1 MKDLI
6 DPIFQSTENFNNAF
20 VSGLETMLKSDE
32 LGVFI
37 LVLAN
42 ANNDKDLWQKLKDQL
57 LEKFTKL
64 KNSPL
69 TGSEDDIKVFKQL
82 LNIDLENLEPTQ
94 IKQLGIFELQYN
106 PLRALR
112 PSRLSQTKTT
122 GTFEAFNPSAFNFN
136 ADFLQQEL
144 FYQGQLF
151 GKQIAL
157 FYNKFPFADKHGLL
171 VVEKDKNHPQF
182 LSAEL
187 HQFAWM
193 MVNAIS
199 LQIPGFSLSYN
210 AYGAYASVNHFHLQ
224 CFIRTSELPLENDEK
239 YPLIHHNFRS
249 VSDAWTMIETLH
261 QDQQPY
267 NLIYQ
272 NNKILLVVRKRQDD
286 YTHASW
292 TAGYA
297 WYEACGGVNVSNLE
311 DFNQLT
317 TADLQTELEKLKIT

>member
-6 DPIFQSTENFNNAF
+6 DPIFQSPENFNNAF
-20 VSGLETMLKSDE
+20 VAGLETMLKSDE

-42 ANNDKDLWQKLKDQL
+42 ANNDKDLWQKLKTPL

-69 TGSEDDIKVFKQL
+69 TGSEDDINTFNQL
-82 LNIDLENLEPTQ
+82 LKIDLENLESTQ

-112 PSRLSQTKTT
+112 PSRLSQAETI
-122 GTFEAFNPSAFNFN
+122 GAFKAFDPQSFNFN
-136 ADFLQQEL
+136 ATFLHQEL

-151 GKQIAL
+151 GKQISL
-157 FYNKFPFADKHGLL
+157 FYNKFPFANKHGL
-171 VVEKDKNHPQF
+171 VVIEKDKNHPQF
-182 LSAEL
+182 LTTEL

-199 LQIPGFSLSYN
+199 LQIPGFSLAYN

-224 CFIRTSELPLENDEK
+224 CFIRDSKLPLENDEK
-239 YPLIHHNFRS
+239 YPLIHYNFRS
-249 VSDAWTMIETLH
+249 VTDAWTMIEALH
-261 QDQQPY
+261 KDQQPY
-267 NLIYQ
+267 NLVYQ
-272 NNKILLVVRKRQDD
+272 NNKILLIVRKRQDD

-297 WYEACGGVNVSNLE
+297 WYEACGGVNLSSLE

-317 TADLQTELEKLKIT
+317 EADLQAELEKLKIT